1 MHSVY
6 VLVGSVLLLDDHF
19 VNNIYLLY
27 RNVTKSLYA
36 GALTAS
42 PEMTYFILFNQ
53 RVVEIIAFPFSEINC
68 GVVSLLNLR

>member
-6 VLVGSVLLLDDHF
+6 VLVGSALLLDDHF
-19 VNNIYLLY
+19 VNNIYFLY
-27 RNVTKSLYA
+27 RNVRKSLYA

-42 PEMTYFILFNQ
+42 SEMTYFILFNQ